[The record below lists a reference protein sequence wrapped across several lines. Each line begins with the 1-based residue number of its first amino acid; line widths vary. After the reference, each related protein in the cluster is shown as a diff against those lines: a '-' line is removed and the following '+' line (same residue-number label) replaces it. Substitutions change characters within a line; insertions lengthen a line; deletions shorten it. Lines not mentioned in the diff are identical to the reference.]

1 MTDVIL
7 DSEPQKAPRKAVM
20 PDKWPGELKALLWL
34 GIPMALTQLAQFAI
48 YTIDVIM
55 IGRLGP
61 EDLAAASLGGV
72 VFFVMWMIGFGP
84 VMAVT
89 PLVSQ
94 ALGADQDDRRDARVS
109 VRMVFWMITIMFPF
123 AFILMQFAA
132 PIMVTFGQDPV
143 LAEEAGRYVQ
153 VLIFGWPFAMFV
165 MTLRNFLAALG
176 KTRVPLVLVIVT
188 TLINTGLNF
197 LFIYGMYG
205 LPRLELVGAGIA
217 SSLSYFLCFLM
228 FAVYVNLDKEAKKF
242 QIFGNF
248 FRFHWARFK
257 EVFKLAWPIS
267 MTTIFEGT
275 LFNVCIFLMGII
287 GVMEVAAYQVALNMA
302 ALAFMLPWGLSMAG
316 SVRIG
321 LAAGAENQAAIKRVG
336 LVTIAIS
343 IVGIML
349 FAVPIAL
356 FPETIAGL
364 YLQIEDPKNIE
375 VIALV
380 VLFLPIAAAFMFFD
394 ATQVAANQL
403 LRGLKDVNVPMVLA
417 GISFW
422 GIGFPTACYL
432 GLKTEVGAVGI
443 WYGLL
448 ASLVA
453 ASVLLGGRFWWM
465 VWRKGAMKTLV
476 KAQVEG

>member
-7 DSEPQKAPRKAVM
+7 DSEITEAPRKAEM
-20 PDKWPGELKALLWL
+20 PNNWPGEVKALLWL
-34 GIPMALTQLAQFAI
+34 GIPMALTQLAQFFI

-61 EDLAAASLGGV
+61 EELAAASLGGV
-72 VFFVMWMIGFGP
+72 IFFLMFMIGFGP

-94 ALGADQDDRRDARVS
+94 ALGADQDDVRDARVS
-109 VRMVFWMITIMFPF
+109 FRMVIWMIAAMFPF
-123 AFILMQFAA
+123 AVMLVLQAE
-132 PIMVTFGQDPV
+132 PIAIAFGQDPE
-143 LAEEAGRYVQ
+143 LSKEAGKYVFAL
-153 VLIFGWPFAMFV
+153 VFGWPFAMAV

-176 KTRVPLVLVIVT
+176 KTRVPLFLVIAT
-188 TLINTGLNF
+188 TLINAGLNALLIF
-197 LFIYGMYG
+197 GYWGF
-205 LPRLELVGAGIA
+205 PRLELVGAGIA

-228 FAVYVNLDKEAKKF
+228 FAAYASLDKDAKKF
-242 QIFGNF
+242 QLFGNF
-248 FRFHWARFK
+248 FRFHWERFK
-257 EVFKLAWPIS
+257 EVFILAWPIS
-267 MTTIFEGT
+267 ITTIFEGT

-287 GVMEVAAYQVALNMA
+287 GIMEVAAYQVALNMA

-321 LAAGAENQAAIKRVG
+321 LAVGAENKAAVKRVG
-336 LVTIAIS
+336 LITIAVS
-343 IVGIML
+343 IIGIML

-356 FPETIAGL
+356 FPEAIAGL
-364 YLQIEDPKNIE
+364 YLQIEDPKNAE

-394 ATQVAANQL
+394 AIQVAANQL

-417 GISFW
+417 GVSFW
-422 GIGFPTACYL
+422 GIGFPTAAYL

-448 ASLVA
+448 ASLIA
-453 ASVLLGGRFWWM
+453 ASVLLGGRFWWL
-465 VWRKGAMKTLV
+465 VWRRA
-476 KAQVEG
+476 

>member
-1 MTDVIL
+1 MTDVAL
-7 DSEPQKAPRKAVM
+7 NTETGKAPRKAEM
-20 PDKWPGELKALLWL
+20 PETWPGEVKALLWL

-61 EDLAAASLGGV
+61 EELAAASLGGV
-72 VFFVMWMIGFGP
+72 IFFLMFMVGFGP

-94 ALGADQDDRRDARVS
+94 ALGADQDDVRDARVS
-109 VRMVFWMITIMFPF
+109 FRMVIWMIAIMFPF
-123 AFILMQFAA
+123 AILLVLQAE
-132 PIMVTFGQDPV
+132 PIAIAFGQDPE
-143 LAEEAGRYVQ
+143 LSKKAGQYVFAL
-153 VLIFGWPFAMFV
+153 VFGWPFAMAV

-176 KTRVPLVLVIVT
+176 KTRIPLLLVIAT
-188 TLINTGLNF
+188 TLINAGLNALLIF
-197 LFIYGMYG
+197 GYWGF
-205 LPRLELVGAGIA
+205 PRLELVGAGIA

-228 FAVYVNLDKEAKKF
+228 FAAYASLDKDSKKF
-242 QIFGNF
+242 QLFGNF
-248 FRFHWARFK
+248 FRFHWGRFK
-257 EVFKLAWPIS
+257 EVFVLAWPIS
-267 MTTIFEGT
+267 LTTIFEGT
-275 LFNVCIFLMGII
+275 LFNVCIFLMGVI

-321 LAAGAENQAAIKRVG
+321 LAAGAQNHAATKRVG
-336 LVTIAIS
+336 VITIVIS
-343 IVGIML
+343 IIGIMM

-356 FPETIAGL
+356 FPDTIAGL
-364 YLQIEDPKNIE
+364 YLQIEDPKNAD

-380 VLFLPIAAAFMFFD
+380 ILFLPIAAAFMFFD

-422 GIGFPTACYL
+422 GIGFPTAYYL
-432 GLKTEVGAVGI
+432 GLKTEVGAIGI

-448 ASLVA
+448 ASLLS
-453 ASVLLGGRFWWM
+453 ASVLLGGRFWWI
-465 VWRKGAMKTLV
+465 VWRRGPIGRV
-476 KAQVEG
+476 

>member
-7 DSEPQKAPRKAVM
+7 DTEIDKAPQDVGKRKAVM
-20 PDKWPGELKALLWL
+20 PEKWPGEVKALLWL

-61 EDLAAASLGGV
+61 EELAAASLGGV
-72 VFFVMWMIGFGP
+72 IFFLMFMIGFGP

-94 ALGADQDDRRDARVS
+94 ALGADQDDVRDARVS
-109 VRMVFWMITIMFPF
+109 VRMVFWMIAAMFPF
-123 AFILMQFAA
+123 AIMLVSVAE
-132 PIMVTFGQDPV
+132 PISVAFGQDPV
-143 LAEEAGRYVQ
+143 LSKKAGEYVFAL
-153 VLIFGWPFAMFV
+153 VFGWPFAMAV

-176 KTRVPLVLVIVT
+176 KTRIPLILVVLT
-188 TLINTGLNF
+188 TLINAGLNALLIF
-197 LFIYGMYG
+197 GYWGF
-205 LPRLELVGAGIA
+205 PRLELVGAGIA

-228 FAVYVNLDKEAKKF
+228 FAAYASLDKDAKLF
-242 QIFGNF
+242 QLFGNF
-248 FRFHWARFK
+248 FRFHWERFK
-257 EVFKLAWPIS
+257 EVFVLAWPIS
-267 MTTIFEGT
+267 ITTIFEGT

-321 LAAGAENQAAIKRVG
+321 LAVGAENKAAIKRVG
-336 LVTIAIS
+336 LITIAVS
-343 IVGIML
+343 IIGIMI

-356 FPETIAGL
+356 FPEAVAGL
-364 YLQIEDPKNIE
+364 YLQIEDPKNTE
-375 VIALV
+375 VIGLV

-422 GIGFPTACYL
+422 GIGFPMAAYL
-432 GLKTEVGAVGI
+432 GLKTDVGAVGI

-448 ASLVA
+448 ASLVS
-453 ASVLLGGRFWWM
+453 ASILLGGRFWWI
-465 VWRKGAMKTLV
+465 VWRKPG
-476 KAQVEG
+476 

>member
-1 MTDVIL
+1 MTDITLNSVTGRT
-7 DSEPQKAPRKAVM
+7 PRKAEM
-20 PDKWPGELKALLWL
+20 PKNWPGEVKALLGL

-94 ALGADQDDRRDARVS
+94 ALGADQDDVRDARVS
-109 VRMVFWMITIMFPF
+109 VRMVFWMIAMMFPF
-123 AFILMQFAA
+123 AFVLMLFAE
-132 PIMVTFGQDPV
+132 PIMVTFGQDEA
-143 LAEEAGRYVQ
+143 LAHKAGQYVIA
-153 VLIFGWPFAMFV
+153 LIFGWPFAMLV

-176 KTRVPLVLVIVT
+176 KTRVPLLLVIAT
-188 TLINTGLNF
+188 TLINVALNF
-197 LFIYGMYG
+197 VFIYGMFG
-205 LPRLELVGAGIA
+205 VPRLELVGAGIA

-228 FAVYVNLDKEAKKF
+228 FVAYAMLDKDSKKF
-242 QIFGNF
+242 QLFGNY
-248 FRFHWARFK
+248 FRVHWSRFK
-257 EVFKLAWPIS
+257 EVIVLAWPIS
-267 MTTIFEGT
+267 LTTMFEGT

-321 LAAGAENQAAIKRVG
+321 LAAGAQNPAAIKRVG
-336 LVTIAIS
+336 MITIVIS
-343 IVGIML
+343 IIGIMM

-356 FPETIAGL
+356 FPEAIAGL
-364 YLQIEDPKNIE
+364 YLQIENPKNAE

-380 VLFLPIAAAFMFFD
+380 IVFLPIAAAFMFFD
-394 ATQVAANQL
+394 ATQVSANQL
-403 LRGLKDVNVPMVLA
+403 LRGLKDVKVPMVLA

-422 GIGFPTACYL
+422 GIGFPTAYYL
-432 GLKTEVGAVGI
+432 GLKTDVGAAGI

-448 ASLVA
+448 ASLVS
-453 ASVLLGGRFWWM
+453 ASILLGGRFWWL
-465 VWRKGAMKTLV
+465 VWKKGA
-476 KAQVEG
+476 

>member
-7 DSEPQKAPRKAVM
+7 DTEMKTPRKAEM
-20 PDKWPGELKALLWL
+20 PDRWPGEVKALLWL

-48 YTIDVIM
+48 YTIDVVM

-72 VFFVMWMIGFGP
+72 IFFVMWMIGFGP

-94 ALGADQDDRRDARVS
+94 ALGADQDDVRDARVS
-109 VRMVFWMITIMFPF
+109 VRMVFWMIAAMFPF
-123 AFILMQFAA
+123 AVALMIFAT
-132 PIMVTFGQDPV
+132 PIMNTFGQDPA
-143 LAEEAGRYVQ
+143 LSEKAGRYVLAL
-153 VLIFGWPFAMFV
+153 VFGWPFSMFV

-176 KTRVPLVLVIVT
+176 KTRVPLVLVIIT

-197 LFIYGMYG
+197 IFIYGMFG
-205 LPRLELVGAGIA
+205 VPRLELVGAGIA

-228 FAVYVNLDKEAKKF
+228 FAAYVSLDKEAKRF
-242 QIFGNF
+242 EIFGNF
-248 FRFHWARFK
+248 FRFHLERFK
-257 EVFKLAWPIS
+257 EVFKLGWPIS
-267 MTTIFEGT
+267 ITTVFEGT
-275 LFNVCIFLMGII
+275 LFNACIFLMGII
-287 GVMEVAAYQVALNMA
+287 GVMEVAAYQVALNVA

-321 LAAGAENQAAIKRVG
+321 LAVGAENKPATKRVG
-336 LVTIAIS
+336 LITIGAAI
-343 IVGIML
+343 IGIMM

-356 FPETIAGL
+356 FPETVAGW
-364 YLQIEDPKNIE
+364 YLKAEDPDNIE
-375 VIALV
+375 VLRLV
-380 VLFLPIAAAFMFFD
+380 ALFLPIAAAFMFFD
-394 ATQVAANQL
+394 AIQVAANQL
-403 LRGLKDVNVPMVLA
+403 LRGLKDVTVPMVMA

-422 GIGFPTACYL
+422 GIGFPVAAYL
-432 GLKTEVGAVGI
+432 GLGTSVGAVGI

-448 ASLVA
+448 ASLAA

-476 KAQVEG
+476 KAQLEE